1 MATRKP
7 KPVDESAALSVVVI
21 DCGTGNTTS
30 RPFTEA
36 ELAAIR
42 DEAAAVAM
50 QPPSVPHVDPLDEL
64 RNQVAELQALV
75 AALTK
80 GVQTAP

>member
-7 KPVDESAALSVVVI
+7 KPVDDGATLSVVVI
-21 DCGTGNTTS
+21 DCGTGTITS
-30 RPFTEA
+30 RPFTEE

-42 DEAAAVAM
+42 DEAATAVV
-50 QPPSVPHVDPLDEL
+50 QPPIVVVNPLDEL
-64 RNQVAELQALV
+64 RTQVAELQALV